1 METEREHAVSSLALS
16 VPVGSP
22 IFRAERSTFPA
33 AQPPLLFF
41 APSTQQMHSALS
53 WAASNLSLHLLLL
66 FLSAADSAWCAGG
79 IVLFLE
85 QSSHRHTGVTV
96 LLKNSSGRRYSRL
109 LPLFLSCKLQMTS
122 PFKAG
127 SFLKNKINI
136 AGLLVHLIVFYLSTQ
151 RLVDD

>member
-1 METEREHAVSSLALS
+1 MLFPHQLCLFQRDLPSSGPREALFLLH
-16 VPVGSP
+16 SP
-22 IFRAERSTFPA
+22 
-33 AQPPLLFF
+33 
-41 APSTQQMHSALS
+41 LS
-53 WAASNLSLHLLLL
+53 CSLLLL
-66 FLSAADSAWCAGG
+66 HSKCTQLSPGLHPTSVFTCFYFSFPQQIQPGVQEG

-96 LLKNSSGRRYSRL
+96 LLKNSSGRRYSHL